1 MAVSKRLR
9 YEILKRDNYTCRYC
23 GAKAPDVPL
32 HIDHVTPEA
41 LGGATVPE
49 NLATACEDCNS
60 GKSSTSPSDELVA
73 DVNAKALAWKKAV
86 QEAGLTFVRK
96 LEQYDQ
102 LFEYF
107 EEEWEYGYEV
117 DGETVSLGALPP
129 DWKTTIATFYERGL
143 PIQLMDEAREIA
155 AARRLA
161 DNKRFSYFCG
171 ICWNKLHEIEDMART
186 TLEDQK
192 EVQDG

>member
-1 MAVSKRLR
+1 MTVSKRLR

-23 GAKAPDVPL
+23 GANAPDVQL

-49 NLATACEDCNS
+49 NLVAACEGCNS

-86 QEAGLTFVRK
+86 QEAVVTFVRK
-96 LEQYDQ
+96 LEQYAQ

-107 EEEWEYGYEV
+107 EEEWEYGYESY
-117 DGETVSLGALPP
+117 GETVSLGTLPT
-129 DWKTTIATFYERGL
+129 DWKTTIATFHERGL

-155 AARRLA
+155 AARRIS

-171 ICWNKLHEIEDMART
+171 ICWNKLYEIEDMART
-186 TLEDQK
+186 TIE
-192 EVQDG
+192 EWEGGQDG